1 MKLGQIVAASFAACM
16 LLPATGLAARETAP
30 AWTDT
35 QPPTIDVSG
44 GRPVSVTLTASAAQ
58 ANDSVH
64 ISAVTLPRFVTIS
77 TFDGNPATA
86 TLAIAA
92 PASSHGTFVVE
103 LEGRDNAG
111 DVIDRVLTLVVTP
124 DMRPVTLVGPGPISR
139 WAYVLAR
146 TTARLAPGSSA
157 KPAGIVSTST
167 PTGGPNL
174 VRVLTEQRD
183 GQGREWVDVALAVL
197 PNGTTGWIPRSALD
211 TFQVVRTHLLIDR
224 ATLTATLYRN
234 GKDVF
239 HASIG
244 VGRPSA
250 PTPAG
255 DFYVREE
262 LRNFGNPF
270 YGPVAFGTNA
280 RSTVLTD
287 WPGGGFIG
295 IHGTN
300 QPQLL
305 PGRVSH
311 GCIRMRNA
319 DILRLAKLMS
329 LGTPV
334 TIR

>member
-1 MKLGQIVAASFAACM
+1 MKLGPFVAASFAACL

-30 AWTDT
+30 SWTDT
-35 QPPTIDVSG
+35 QPASIHVTG
-44 GRPVSVTLTASAAQ
+44 GTPASVTLTASAAQ
-58 ANDSVH
+58 ANDAVH
-64 ISAVTLPRFVTIS
+64 ISAVSLPRFVTITTS
-77 TFDGNPATA
+77 DGNPATA
-86 TLAIAA
+86 TLSIAA
-92 PASSHGTFVVE
+92 PASSHGNFVVA
-103 LEGRDNAG
+103 LEARDEAG
-111 DVIDRVLTLVVTP
+111 DVTDRTLTLVVTP
-124 DMRPVTLVGPGPISR
+124 DIRPVTLVGPGAISR

-146 TTARLAPGSSA
+146 TTARLAPRFSA
-157 KPAGIVSTST
+157 KSAGTVSTST

-183 GQGREWVDVALAVL
+183 EVGHEWVDVALAVL
-197 PNGTTGWIPRSALD
+197 PNGTTGWVPRSALD
-211 TFQVVRTHLLIDR
+211 TFQVVRTHLVINR
-224 ATLTATLYRN
+224 AALTATLYRN

-239 HASIG
+239 HSIVG

-255 DFYVREE
+255 EFYVREE

-270 YGPVAFGTNA
+270 YGPVAFGTSA
-280 RSTVLTD
+280 RSAVLTD

-300 QPQLL
+300 EPQLL

-319 DILRLAKLMS
+319 DILRLAGLMS

>member
-1 MKLGQIVAASFAACM
+1 MKLGRLAAAAFAACLM
-16 LLPATGLAARETAP
+16 LPASGLAAQETAP

-35 QPPTIDVSG
+35 QPATIQVTG
-44 GRPVSVTLTASAAQ
+44 GATVLVTLTAAAAQ
-58 ANDSVH
+58 TSDSVH
-64 ISAVTLPRFVTIS
+64 ISALSLPRFVTFS
-77 TFDGNPATA
+77 TSDGNPATA
-86 TLAIAA
+86 TLSIAA
-92 PASSHGTFVVE
+92 QASRHGTFVVA
-103 LEGRDNAG
+103 LEARDSAG
-111 DVIDRVLTLVVTP
+111 DVTNRVLTVVVTP
-124 DMRPVTLVGPGPISR
+124 DTRPVPLAGPGAISR

-146 TTARLAPGSSA
+146 TTARAAPRYSA
-157 KPAGIVSTST
+157 KTVGIVPTST

-174 VRVLTEQRD
+174 VRALTEQRD
-183 GQGREWVDVALAVL
+183 EQGREWVDVALATL

-211 TFQVVRTHLLIDR
+211 TFQVVRTHLVIDR
-224 ATLTATLYRN
+224 AALSATLYRN
-234 GKDVF
+234 TKEIF
-239 HASIG
+239 HATIG

-255 DFYVREE
+255 EFYVREE
-262 LRNFGNPF
+262 LRNFGDPF

-280 RSTVLTD
+280 RSAVLTD

-300 QPQLL
+300 EPQLL
-305 PGRVSH
+305 PGHISH
-311 GCIRMRNA
+311 GCIRMRNV